1 MADRD
6 EKPNLN
12 VLANLWTQPRALE
25 EARRRATELLTR
37 GTDSPLPDL
46 ADGFLPLGRGGLEGV
61 LEILSGVW
69 NRADTVNP
77 VGAQALALAAGT
89 LLRHHLSRRGEE
101 GLLLWT
107 PLWDRGL
114 SVVADLLRRAPEEEG
129 PWQGLLSVAGQILGD
144 QLPEQIIWL
153 QTGGH
158 MDADARGVLLDELE
172 NLLDRILDE
181 ASPPGRAGAVVG
193 LHQIT
198 QFAHQQR
205 NMKILSDLAQGDP
218 DDLVRGVAR
227 QALIRAMDANF
238 DIVY

>member
-1 MADRD
+1 MADN
-6 EKPNLN
+6 KHNFN
-12 VLANLWTQPRALE
+12 VLADLWTQPRALE
-25 EARRRATELLTR
+25 EGRRRAAELLAH

-61 LEILSGVW
+61 LEHLAGVW
-69 NRADTVNP
+69 SGRTEVNP
-77 VGAQALALAAGT
+77 VGAQALTLAAGT
-89 LLRHHLSRRGEE
+89 LMRHHLVRRPEE
-101 GLLLWT
+101 SLLLWT

-114 SVVADLLRRAPEEEG
+114 AVIADLLRLAPAEEG
-129 PWQGLLSVAGQILGD
+129 PWQGLLSVAGQVLGD
-144 QLPEQIIWL
+144 QLPEQIVWL
-153 QTGGH
+153 QSSGRLE
-158 MDADARGVLLDELE
+158 AEARTLLLDELE

-198 QFAHQQR
+198 LFAHQQR
-205 NMKILSDLAQGDP
+205 NMQILSDLAQGDP

-238 DIVY
+238 DLVY